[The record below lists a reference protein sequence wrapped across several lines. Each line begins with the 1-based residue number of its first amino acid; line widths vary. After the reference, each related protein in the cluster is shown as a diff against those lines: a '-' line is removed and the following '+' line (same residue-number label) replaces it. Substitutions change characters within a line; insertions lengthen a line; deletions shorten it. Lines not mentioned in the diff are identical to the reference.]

1 MRARWADARK
11 AEGGPVSP
19 AAPPRPQNVRAI
31 LDLGN
36 MIYFEFRGRAYG
48 VPPLPWREGERL
60 LDDWLL
66 LRGLGDTVERAKL
79 SQYFGSLRRMAKVMW
94 RNTRPIGHVLRLAK
108 ALRILR
114 NPFLDA
120 SESEIAE
127 LAVFFLGLRTRS
139 TASFRAGPDALQ
151 T

>member
-36 MIYFEFRGRAYG
+36 MIYF
-48 VPPLPWREGERL
+48 
-60 LDDWLL
+60 
-66 LRGLGDTVERAKL
+66 GDTVERAKL